1 VKKNTFLTII
11 ICLSLCFSII
21 CSANAA
27 TSLTAKQL
35 FLDAIKST
43 DLSIPEEQKY
53 SMSSGNLNCKIKSFD
68 SILAYEIESLEGIQG
83 SELNI
88 DYKLNTQQRKM
99 EAAYNLLFN
108 QDNYKGYIYLNN
120 NNLILTSDIISQISK
135 VYPDFALTGAE
146 DLPKYIYFNDES
158 LDHMWEGNIFSGQNL
173 PPELKDL
180 MVFIVEAIPEK
191 CFSASLINQ
200 KITLDMNEDDFA
212 DFAASI
218 FQKAVNEPDKLAN
231 LISGLVSG
239 IDPTQDTE
247 ALKTKILKDLQTAKQ
262 GGLLTSEE
270 VKSMMSEIFRVE
282 ELKLEVPLVPYG
294 DSLFHMVT
302 YFGGSSNEIGKVVID
317 INTEG
322 SKEDITQNCEL
333 NLSIKDK
340 SEDLDA
346 NIKITG
352 LSKQTATSTSSN
364 NIISATVRDYSGD
377 ITLFDT
383 IIELNSDLKYD
394 PNVVI
399 NVPVLTDSNSI
410 NIEDLTPDA
419 GSSLR
424 VFVNNNPVEFDIEPF
439 VENGRTMIPIRNVA
453 EVLGCNVNWV
463 DPDQIDITEGKTSIK
478 MYINKKSYVIN
489 GVEKQLDVPPS
500 IKDGERIVV
509 PLRFITEGLG
519 CEVYY
524 NQLINVVYITKI

>member
-1 VKKNTFLTII
+1 
-11 ICLSLCFSII
+11 
-21 CSANAA
+21 
-27 TSLTAKQL
+27 
-35 FLDAIKST
+35 
-43 DLSIPEEQKY
+43 
-53 SMSSGNLNCKIKSFD
+53 
-68 SILAYEIESLEGIQG
+68 
-83 SELNI
+83 
-88 DYKLNTQQRKM
+88 
-99 EAAYNLLFN
+99 
-108 QDNYKGYIYLNN
+108 
-120 NNLILTSDIISQISK
+120 
-135 VYPDFALTGAE
+135 
-146 DLPKYIYFNDES
+146 
-158 LDHMWEGNIFSGQNL
+158 
-173 PPELKDL
+173 
-180 MVFIVEAIPEK
+180 
-191 CFSASLINQ
+191 
-200 KITLDMNEDDFA
+200 
-212 DFAASI
+212 
-218 FQKAVNEPDKLAN
+218 
-231 LISGLVSG
+231 
-239 IDPTQDTE
+239 
-247 ALKTKILKDLQTAKQ
+247 
-262 GGLLTSEE
+262 
-270 VKSMMSEIFRVE
+270 MSEIFRVE